1 MKISLAILRTPIFS
15 VTWDCHYHLLT
26 LMGSQLYYVILNCTN
41 SSNRQMP
48 PLLNYQEYFI
58 PCTNVK
64 LINKDERWGGG
75 GGSLW
80 PRAMCNDN
88 NPMSDNHPGTVT
100 LLTSET

>member
-1 MKISLAILRTPIFS
+1 MA
-15 VTWDCHYHLLT
+15 
-26 LMGSQLYYVILNCTN
+26 
-41 SSNRQMP
+41 

-64 LINKDERWGGG
+64 LINKDDRGGGG

-80 PRAMCNDN
+80 PRAMCNDD

-100 LLTSET
+100 LLTSETYTSYHILTKGKTGKGEKQANEQEQQEAR